1 MRNRAVRGRRPAF
14 TLTEMLVVIA
24 IILILTT
31 TGILIAPGLA
41 KQQRAANGADQVQGA
56 LLIAKQRAKRD
67 QVPTGVRLI
76 AADPTNP
83 NSDFNELVYVQQP
96 EPYTGGV
103 LSSLNGLQVRF
114 SGVNFL
120 GGTANAFDQPVQA
133 GDYMEVNGGGLLFR
147 IATVSNAALTLE
159 SNQQGLSLLNNGTNS
174 QSTSNYRIIRQPR
187 QLAGEDS
194 VRLPRDIVIALKD
207 PNNPN
212 NFLSQNVPQ
221 RSIGGVTYYEIVFSP
236 AGGVVGRGTVSSDK
250 VLLYVRDSTKA
261 ATDGGPSLIAV
272 QIRTGLIGAY
282 PVNVSGTDPYSFTR
296 DPRGSGL

>member
-67 QVPTGVRLI
+67 QVPTGIRLI
-76 AADPTNP
+76 ADPANPTNVT
-83 NSDFNELVYVQQP
+83 ELVYVQQP
-96 EPYTGGV
+96 EPLTGIWQQPP
-103 LSSLNGLQVRF
+103 LPNAQLRTLTSNTANF
-114 SGVNFL
+114 TGVNFR
-120 GGTANAFDQPVQA
+120 GGVGATNVVDQPVQA
-133 GDYMEVNGGGLLFR
+133 GDYLEVNGGGLLFQ
-147 IATVSNAALTLE
+147 INGVSNNVLTVD
-159 SNQQGLSLLNNGTNS
+159 NS
-174 QSTSNYRIIRQPR
+174 IQRFTLASPTANYRIIRQPR

-194 VRLPRDIVIALKD
+194 VRLPRDVIIDLG
-207 PNNPN
+207 PNM
-212 NFLSQNVPQ
+212 SQNVPVRQ
-221 RSIGGVTYYEIVFSP
+221 IPNTTTSYYEIVFSP

-250 VLLYVRDSTKA
+250 VLLYVRDSTK
-261 ATDGGPSLIAV
+261 TPTEGGPSLIAV

>member
-24 IILILTT
+24 IILILAT

-76 AADPTNP
+76 YDPANPTNVT
-83 NSDFNELVYVQQP
+83 ELVYVQQP
-96 EPYTGGV
+96 EPYTSPEPYNTVSMRGL
-103 LSSLNGLQVRF
+103 LSLSGTTATF

-120 GGTANAFDQPVQA
+120 AGASSVVDQLVQP
-133 GDYMEVNGGGLLFR
+133 GDYLEVNGGGLLFP
-147 IATVSNAALTLE
+147 IVGVANTTLTIG
-159 SNQQGLSLLNNGTNS
+159 NTQGFMLASP
-174 QSTSNYRIIRQPR
+174 TSNYRIIRQPR
-187 QLAGEDS
+187 QVAGEDS
-194 VRLPRDIVIALKD
+194 VRLPRDVIIDLA
-207 PNNPN
+207 
-212 NFLSQNVPQ
+212 LSQNVPQ
-221 RSIGGVTYYEIVFSP
+221 RIVGGTNYEVVFSP
-236 AGGVVGRGTVSSDK
+236 AGGVVGKGTVSSDK
-250 VLLYVRDSTKA
+250 VLLYVRDNSQ
-261 ATDGGPSLIAV
+261 ATATAGGPSLIAV

-282 PVNVSGTDPYSFTR
+282 PVNVNGTDPYSFTR